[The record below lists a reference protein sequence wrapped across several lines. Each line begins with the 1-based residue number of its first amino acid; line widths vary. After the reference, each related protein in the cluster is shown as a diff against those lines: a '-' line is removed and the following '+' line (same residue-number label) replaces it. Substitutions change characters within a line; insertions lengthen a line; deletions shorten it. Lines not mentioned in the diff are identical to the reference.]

1 MWFATWNGINRFDGR
16 HFVSFKSSPGDQSFL
31 KNNRIDQI
39 IEDDYRHLWLKSY
52 DGQIYRFDKQTE
64 QFMPLSTILRSPQ
77 YQNVYYTS
85 IFSIDHENMWVGT
98 ENDGL
103 LLVMN
108 INADSSSYINYNAN
122 EVTSFKLPSNKI
134 SLFKKLKNGTVW
146 VGTPQGLACLVKD
159 KDGVYKRRDYALL
172 KNVVDVK
179 CVEERNDQ
187 LYFGTASGDVI
198 IYNSITDNLSSFN
211 TGTAKINSLLVDHT
225 SDHLYATTAAGELLS
240 INISTHQSEKFV
252 YPDHT
257 ELSTIFQ
264 DKNNNLWI
272 KPAREGVVKFSPNDH
287 RFKTYTQKTNAKKIY
302 PGDHYAIFEDSK
314 GTVWINLL
322 GGGFGY
328 YNAAKDVVDYF
339 FNEPNSPNRKFSNMV
354 AAVYYDPSGILWM
367 RTDERG
373 IEKITF
379 QQNDFN
385 QQLLMDP
392 GVFLSDNEV
401 RGLLQDRK
409 GRLWVDSKSNH
420 LYVFENGKEQH
431 LKFQNMPQNGM
442 GLIYTM
448 MQDNAGAIWLG
459 TKSNGLYKAVPV
471 NREETSYKLYHFTFD
486 PSGANG
492 INGKEIYTLLQDKKG
507 RIWIGTFDN
516 GLTVVRCS
524 NDPSQLV
531 RDNIS
536 DGYSKTRFRKIR
548 HMALDK
554 TGNVWI
560 GTTDGLLIANTK
572 DADKLT
578 YTAYQKK
585 PGDITGL
592 SNNNVQFITKDSKDR
607 MWIATANG
615 LNMAIGDHP
624 EKELRFAVYSEENG
638 LPNDYLLS
646 CVEDKQGNL
655 WIATQAGLAKLNP
668 DGKTFR
674 NYNSFDGLP
683 KYAFSEASAIRMSD
697 GKLAFGTLRGYLDF
711 DPQAIVDHPI
721 QAAIAFTNVQIN
733 NKDVSPT
740 AKGSPMTLA
749 ANYTQALTLKHDQNI
764 ISIDYTVPDF
774 RWNSKASY
782 AYRLKGFDDE
792 WHYNRFENR
801 ATYTNLPPGKY
812 VFEVKSVNNELY
824 SNVPAKSMSI
834 TILPPPWKTWWA
846 YAIYGALASLAF
858 LLIRRTVLT
867 MLRLRQNIALEKKLS
882 DIKLNFFTNVSHELR
897 TPLTLII
904 NPVEEVVKQ
913 EQLSPRGRQ
922 YMEVVRKNAG
932 RMSRFVDQ
940 LLTLR
945 KLEGGK
951 MKLFIS
957 NIDVGLFV
965 KGVCA
970 YFDEMVKEKHIDF
983 RIINELPNA
992 EVWMDA
998 GKIETV
1004 VYNLLGNAFK
1014 FTANNKSIHVTIK
1027 KGATDNNIV
1036 LEVAD
1041 QGTGVPANKLAH
1053 IFKLFYEYEG
1063 ADVQNTKGIGI
1074 GLALCKQL
1082 VELHGGSI
1090 AAENNTKGGLTVKVT
1105 LPAGAQHFDKE
1116 IVQFI
1121 DNEMQQPVETNME
1134 SNPQP
1139 LVSSE
1144 QADEQDKSTL
1154 ILLVEDNADLRFF
1167 LKDQLAAHYR
1177 IETARNG
1184 VEGLQKASEL
1194 MPDLV
1199 LSDIMMPEMDGLE
1212 MLSRLKN
1219 DNQTSHIP
1227 VILLT
1232 AKSAVESQIEGL
1244 EFGADYYIA
1253 KPFSLDLLFA
1263 AIQNIIK
1270 KQKRIL
1276 NTLLDNKK
1284 IIHLVSEEIQVLPQ
1298 DEIFLQKVV
1307 DTIEEKMT
1315 NPDFD
1320 IDTVAETLAVS
1331 RSSFYKKF
1339 KGLTGIAPVE
1349 FVREMRLKKA
1359 EQYLRSGYNNISE
1372 VAYLVGFND
1381 PKYFSTCFK
1390 AKYQMT
1396 PKKFIQECQ
1405 QTMQKD

>member
-1 MWFATWNGINRFDGR
+1 
-16 HFVSFKSSPGDQSFL
+16 
-31 KNNRIDQI
+31 
-39 IEDDYRHLWLKSY
+39 
-52 DGQIYRFDKQTE
+52 
-64 QFMPLSTILRSPQ
+64 
-77 YQNVYYTS
+77 
-85 IFSIDHENMWVGT
+85 
-98 ENDGL
+98 
-103 LLVMN
+103 
-108 INADSSSYINYNAN
+108 
-122 EVTSFKLPSNKI
+122 
-134 SLFKKLKNGTVW
+134 
-146 VGTPQGLACLVKD
+146 VGTPQGLACLAKS
-159 KDGVYKRRDYALL
+159 KDGAYKRRNYPLL
-172 KNVVDVK
+172 NNVADVK
-179 CVEERNDQ
+179 CVEEHNGQ
-187 LYFGTASGDVI
+187 LFVGTASGDI
-198 IYNSITDNLSSFN
+198 IVYDDKSDNVSIFN
-211 TGTAKINSLLVDHT
+211 TGHAKINSLLADRNI
-225 SDHLYATTAAGELLS
+225 SRLYATTDAGELLS
-240 INISTHQSEKFV
+240 IELSTHQTEKFV
-252 YPDHT
+252 YPGHT
-257 ELSTIFQ
+257 ELSSIFQ
-264 DKNNNLWI
+264 DRNNNLWI
-272 KPAREGVVKFSPNDH
+272 KPAREGVVKFSPRDH
-287 RFKTYTQKTNAKKIY
+287 HFKTYVQKTNAKKVY
-302 PGDHYAIFEDSK
+302 PGDHYTIFEDSK

-328 YNAAKDVVDYF
+328 YNAAKDEVEYF
-339 FNEPNSPNRKFSNMV
+339 YNEPNSPNRKFSNIV
-354 AAVYYDPSGILWM
+354 AAVYYDPSGILWL

-392 GVFLSDNEV
+392 GSFLSDNEV

-420 LYVFENGKEQH
+420 LYVFENGKEQK
-431 LKFQNMPQNGM
+431 LQFQNMPADGM

-448 MQDNAGAIWLG
+448 MQDNSGAIWLG

-471 NREETSYKLYHFTFD
+471 NKEETLYKLYHFKFD
-486 PSGANG
+486 PSDPNG
-492 INGKEIYTLLQDKKG
+492 INGNEIYSLLQDKNG

-516 GLTVVRCS
+516 GLTIVHS
-524 NDPSQLV
+524 NTDPSQII
-531 RDNIS
+531 RDHNA
-536 DGYSKTRFRKIR
+536 DDYSKTRFRKIR
-548 HMALDK
+548 SMALDK
-554 TGNVWI
+554 AGNVWI
-560 GTTDGLLIANTK
+560 GTTDGLLIASTTETGML
-572 DADKLT
+572 A
-578 YTAYQKK
+578 YTAYQKI

-592 SNNNVQFITKDSKDR
+592 SNNNVQYIYKDSKDR

-615 LNMAIGDHP
+615 LNQAIGDHP
-624 EKELRFAVYSEENG
+624 QKELHFYVYSEENG

-646 CVEDKQGNL
+646 CVEDKQGYL
-655 WIATQAGLAKLNP
+655 WVATQAGLAKLDP
-668 DGKTFR
+668 EKKTFR

-683 KYAFSEASAIRMSD
+683 KYAFSEGSATRTAN
-697 GKLAFGTLRGYLDF
+697 GNLVFGTLRGYLDF
-711 DPQAIVDHPI
+711 DPQAIIDHPV

-740 AKGSPMTLA
+740 ANGSPMTLA
-749 ANYTQALTLKHDQNI
+749 ANYTEALTLKYDQNI

-774 RWNSKASY
+774 RSNSKASY
-782 AYRLKGFDDE
+782 AYRLKGFDEE
-792 WHYNRFENR
+792 WYYNRSENR

-812 VFEVKSVNNELY
+812 VFEVKCINNELY
-824 SNVPAKSMSI
+824 NNVPAKSMAI

-846 YAIYGALASLAF
+846 YVIYGVLAVLAF

-913 EQLSPRGRQ
+913 ESLSPRGRQ

-951 MKLFIS
+951 TKLFIS
-957 NIDVGLFV
+957 KMDMVPFV
-965 KGVCA
+965 KGVCT
-970 YFDEMVKEKHIDF
+970 YFDEVAKEKHIDF
-983 RIINELPNA
+983 RMTTELQQA
-992 EVWMDA
+992 EVWIDP

-1004 VYNLLGNAFK
+1004 IYNLLGNAFK
-1014 FTANNKSIHVTIK
+1014 FTPNNKIIQVAIK
-1027 KGATDNNIV
+1027 KDDDNDTIV

-1041 QGTGVPANKLAH
+1041 QGAGVPADKLAH

-1063 ADVQNTKGIGI
+1063 SDIQNTKGIGI

-1082 VELHGGSI
+1082 VELHGGKI
-1090 AAENNTKGGLTVKVT
+1090 FAENNKDGGLTVRVV
-1105 LPAGAQHFDKE
+1105 LQGGVLHLDKE
-1116 IVQFI
+1116 AVQFA
-1121 DNEMQQPVETNME
+1121 DEEMQQPVETNA
-1134 SNPQP
+1134 SSK
-1139 LVSSE
+1139 LTASSSSE
-1144 QADEQDKSTL
+1144 DTNDAGKTTL

-1167 LKDQLAAHYR
+1167 LKDQLSAHYR
-1177 IETARNG
+1177 VETARNG
-1184 VEGLQKASEL
+1184 VEGLQKAKEL
-1194 MPDLV
+1194 SPDLV
-1199 LSDIMMPEMDGLE
+1199 LSDIMMPEMNGLQ
-1212 MLSRLKN
+1212 MLSQLKS
-1219 DNQTSHIP
+1219 DDQTSHIP

-1253 KPFSLDLLFA
+1253 KPFRQDLLFA

-1270 KQKRIL
+1270 KQQRIL

-1284 IIHLVSEEIQVLPQ
+1284 IIHLGPEEIQVQPQ

-1307 DTIEEKMT
+1307 GIIEEKMT

-1320 IDTVAETLAVS
+1320 IDTVAETLTMS
-1331 RSSFYKKF
+1331 RSSFFKKF

-1359 EQYLRSGYNNISE
+1359 EQYLKSGYTNVSE
-1372 VAYLVGFND
+1372 VAYMVGFND

-1396 PKKFIQECQ
+1396 PKKYMQENQ
-1405 QTMQKD
+1405 QTVQKG